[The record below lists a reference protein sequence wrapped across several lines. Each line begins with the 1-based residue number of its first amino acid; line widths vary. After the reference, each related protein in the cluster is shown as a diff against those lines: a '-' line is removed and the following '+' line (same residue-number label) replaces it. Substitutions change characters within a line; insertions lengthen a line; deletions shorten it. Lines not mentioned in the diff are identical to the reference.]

1 MRDAMHSFLIFD
13 VSLLEII
20 LVLQII
26 VIVLLLM
33 APTVERH
40 NKRMEAYEKERL
52 ARVAAYREHQRLEQE
67 QAGERD
73 RIREVANREM
83 DRLASLRRAAERRA

>member
-1 MRDAMHSFLIFD
+1 MPSFLTFD
-13 VSLLEII
+13 VSPFEVIV
-20 LVLQII
+20 VLQII
-26 VIVLLLM
+26 VIALLLI

-40 NKRMEAYEKERL
+40 NKRMKVYEEERL

-67 QAGERD
+67 QADERD

-83 DRLASLRRAAERRA
+83 DRLASLRRAAERRQ